1 MVKIIRLI
9 MLFAGL
15 CAVMPALA
23 QVDGGKPRQDT
34 LYIIEEEVSY
44 DTLYLYD
51 TLPDYELMSKD
62 ELIEAFRRDRGIGK
76 LYYQRGHLYL
86 TGADE
91 LYKLNDNDLQEF
103 LSASDYADWCK
114 AKRNRNVSIPL
125 YVAGAGAAAC
135 AGVGLYQFVASFLF
149 MTNNG
154 DLILQYDDLGP
165 KVMRCAFSGFFLFA
179 GGALATAAFVAP
191 AAVLTIKAKRTANR
205 IVEGVNAISTAMQLR
220 AGPAPGGVGM
230 TLSF

>member
-1 MVKIIRLI
+1 MV
-9 MLFAGL
+9 FAGL
-15 CAVMPALA
+15 CAVIPALA
-23 QVDGGKPRQDT
+23 QVDGGKPSQDT
-34 LYIIEEEVSY
+34 LYIIEEQVSY

-91 LYKLNDNDLQEF
+91 LYKMDDKDLQAF

-114 AKRNRNVSIPL
+114 AKHNRNVSIPL
-125 YVAGAGAAAC
+125 YVAGCGTAAC
-135 AGVGLYQFVASFLF
+135 AGLGLYQFVASFLF

-191 AAVLTIKAKRTANR
+191 AAVFTIKSKRTVNR
-205 IVEGVNAISTAMQLR
+205 IVEGVNAPPTSMQLR
-220 AGPAPGGVGM
+220 AGPASGGVGL